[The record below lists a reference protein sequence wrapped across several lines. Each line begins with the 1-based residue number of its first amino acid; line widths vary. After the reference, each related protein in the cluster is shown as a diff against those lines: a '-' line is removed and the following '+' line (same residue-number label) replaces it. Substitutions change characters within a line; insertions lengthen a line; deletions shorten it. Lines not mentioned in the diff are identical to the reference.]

1 MTSPAPVYRFSG
13 CELDVGRRELRRAGA
28 VEAVQPK
35 VFDLILFLLEN
46 RERAVSKDELQ
57 DAVWAGTIVT
67 ETALTRAIMKAR
79 KVLGDD
85 PEHQSVI
92 RTIQRHG
99 YRFVADLEESP
110 GTEADI
116 GLGPIQ
122 FVRSHGAHIAW
133 RTAGEGPE
141 DLIFVPGFI
150 CHLELFTEFPP
161 VRRFLASIGEGRRVI
176 LFDKRGMGLSERV
189 GYAPTLANT
198 AEDILAVMEA
208 AGSRRAVLFGLSEG
222 GPAALWFARHHPERV
237 RKLVIWGSMAKG
249 SRSPDYPWALRAEQY
264 DQWLEAM
271 MAGWGSPPTLTYF
284 APSVKDDPETR
295 QWWAKVVRTA
305 TTPESMRAVLEALRD
320 VDVRSI
326 LSEIEVPT
334 IVFHRTNDK
343 AIPVAAGRYLAEH
356 IPGARLV
363 ELPGDDHWCWVG
375 EPVRIP

>member
-99 YRFVADLEESP
+99 YRFVADLEGSP

-222 GPAALWFARHHPERV
+222 GPAALWFARHHPSAS
-237 RKLVIWGSMAKG
+237 GS
-249 SRSPDYPWALRAEQY
+249 S
-264 DQWLEAM
+264 
-271 MAGWGSPPTLTYF
+271 
-284 APSVKDDPETR
+284 
-295 QWWAKVVRTA
+295 
-305 TTPESMRAVLEALRD
+305 
-320 VDVRSI
+320 
-326 LSEIEVPT
+326 
-334 IVFHRTNDK
+334 
-343 AIPVAAGRYLAEH
+343 
-356 IPGARLV
+356 
-363 ELPGDDHWCWVG
+363 
-375 EPVRIP
+375 